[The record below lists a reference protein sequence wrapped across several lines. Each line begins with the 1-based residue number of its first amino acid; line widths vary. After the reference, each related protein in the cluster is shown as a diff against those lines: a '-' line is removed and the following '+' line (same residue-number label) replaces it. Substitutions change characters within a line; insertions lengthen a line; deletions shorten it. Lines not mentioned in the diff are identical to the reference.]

1 MTGRRHT
8 ARGDEFAIGDSEYAD
23 ETALPFCSRSDLDEQ
38 TPRVI
43 MHFGRWGMEVHEGIL
58 DSSGKVEK
66 DSKSEVLFCS
76 APLHTYTDAST
87 FDSADLSHVL
97 LPCSRF
103 MPIVSEFPAYLGD
116 TMAHG
121 GSDGRAVDRRISS
134 AGKAFCALHKGVF
147 SSTTVHFAAKHAV
160 FESVILSI
168 LLYDSESWSLRTQ
181 KQPHITTRAEE
192 LLAHR
197 SILAWSAPP
206 ADISYHPRRLSRST
220 SPDPPTHPASA
231 LGLWADGRWF
241 GSVQNCHEQL
251 APACRVAAPRGCPP
265 YGGQRETREGKWRS
279 PRTARATCMKLPRA
293 RRLRYNASF
302 LTHRSHEA
310 SAPRAAGMLQDHI
323 LRGTE
328 RVVVAIRARRL
339 GAAVTSD
346 NCVPVK
352 PAPALGV
359 RSRSRDG
366 VESFEGAVLGRATDD
381 AREYPID
388 WMVTEG
394 GKVSSGLAR
403 GEELLEL
410 GHESGHAHGVLCELG
425 WREYDVPGAKPEE
438 HCVG

>member
-1 MTGRRHT
+1 METWRSTSSYELPTFRSRPDFQMTGRRHT

-43 MHFGRWGMEVHEGIL
+43 MHFGRWGMEVYEGIL

-116 TMAHG
+116 TMARG

-168 LLYDSESWSLRTQ
+168 LLYDCESWSLRTQ
-181 KQPHITTRAEE
+181 KQPHITTRAEA

-220 SPDPPTHPASA
+220 SADPPTHPASA
-231 LGLWADGRWF
+231 SGPLGRRT
-241 GSVQNCHEQL
+241 V
-251 APACRVAAPRGCPP
+251 V
-265 YGGQRETREGKWRS
+265 RE
-279 PRTARATCMKLPRA
+279 RTKLPRA
-293 RRLRYNASF
+293 AS
-302 LTHRSHEA
+302 SGM
-310 SAPRAAGMLQDHI
+310 PRGCATWLPSV
-323 LRGTE
+323 RGT
-328 RVVVAIRARRL
+328 ARD
-339 GAAVTSD
+339 T
-346 NCVPVK
+346 
-352 PAPALGV
+352 
-359 RSRSRDG
+359 
-366 VESFEGAVLGRATDD
+366 
-381 AREYPID
+381 
-388 WMVTEG
+388 
-394 GKVSSGLAR
+394 
-403 GEELLEL
+403 
-410 GHESGHAHGVLCELG
+410 
-425 WREYDVPGAKPEE
+425 
-438 HCVG
+438 